1 MKAIS
6 FLLIITIWHVSEI
19 KFIHGVSDEE
29 LKELKLSDEQL
40 AKAKRV
46 KIVGEE
52 KKTSHV
58 HITRAEKKS
67 EFINVGITFTK
78 VTENED
84 LQKKFKLCVNSL
96 LKYSTVNINF
106 YIIGDKQSQLKAKEI
121 FKSIR
126 QPKIEYNIVS
136 LDAEDL
142 AKKMHQMVV
151 KMQDH
156 FSYSS
161 NSYYGDALFFLSI
174 GLFKILDPAVDK
186 IILLDSDLKFK
197 NDIGELYRLFDNF
210 NDTNIIGIARD
221 GQPVY
226 RHLFWQYR
234 NENKNTRVGD
244 PPPDGLTGFNSGV
257 LLMHL
262 DKMRKSKLYQQ
273 MMEPEQVEALTKKY
287 YFKGHLGDQDFFT
300 LIGMEHQELFYVLP
314 CNWNRQLCKWW
325 GEHGYEDVF
334 DLYFKCDG
342 PVSIFHGNCNTE
354 IPKDTDDEE
363 YESYGKHQEL

>member
-6 FLLIITIWHVSEI
+6 FLLIISIVQFTKLMLIQ
-19 KFIHGVSDEE
+19 SDDV

-40 AKAKRV
+40 AKAKKV

-52 KKTSHV
+52 SKPV
-58 HITRAEKKS
+58 HISRTSRET
-67 EFINVGITFTK
+67 INVGITFTK
-78 VTENED
+78 VNENES

-106 YIIGDKQSQLKAKEI
+106 YIIGDKESQLKAAQI
-121 FKSIR
+121 FKRIKT
-126 QPKIEYNIVS
+126 PKIEYKIVP

-142 AKKMHQMVV
+142 AQKMHKMVV

-161 NSYYGDALFFLSI
+161 KSYYGDALFFLSI
-174 GLFKILDPAVDK
+174 GLFKILDPSVEK

-197 NDIGELYRLFDNF
+197 NDIYELHKMFDNF
-210 NDTNIIGIARD
+210 NESNVIGIARD

-234 NENKNTRVGD
+234 SENKNTRVGD

-262 DKMRKSKLYQQ
+262 EKMRHSELYQR
-273 MMEPEQVEALTKKY
+273 MLEHEQVETLTKKY
-287 YFKGHLGDQDFFT
+287 HFKGHLGDQDFFT
-300 LIGMEHQELFYVLP
+300 LIGMEHEELFHVLP

-325 GEHGYEDVF
+325 GEHGYEEVF
-334 DLYFKCDG
+334 ESYFKCEG
-342 PVSIFHGNCNTE
+342 PVSIYHGNCNTD
-354 IPKDTDDEE
+354 IPIDEDDEE
-363 YESYGKHQEL
+363 YSMYESHQEL